1 MNRTGDGTVRRSLV
15 DGDLPFP
22 KEMSEYNVYF
32 PPLGRNELFF
42 LLFISNIVETS
53 AELRQKFPP
62 TTNVYIS

>member
-1 MNRTGDGTVRRSLV
+1 MIIEIPSHLEDLPCLNESTGDGTVRRPLV

-42 LLFISNIVETS
+42 LIVY
-53 AELRQKFPP
+53 F
-62 TTNVYIS
+62 